1 MSLLEL
7 PNNILVSGSW
17 EDHTLRFWNLK
28 NLKEYKVIEDQGLSY
43 TCAMISLNDQT
54 IVVGSYHNIKFY
66 DWKKGKCTKT
76 MKVHSNIVRDLLL
89 PEED

>member
-17 EDHTLRFWNLK
+17 KDHTLRFWNLRD
-28 NLKEYKVIEDQGLSY
+28 LKEYKVIVDQGLDV

-54 IVVGSYHNIKFY
+54 IVVGSDRYIKFY